1 MLKEVCMVHVPDAL
15 KHENEGIEDFKLDK
29 KHDEKK
35 KKIKVETL
43 AKNKKMQEAK
53 LESDQNKK
61 EPSGPS

>member
-1 MLKEVCMVHVPDAL
+1 M

-35 KKIKVETL
+35 KNIKVETL